1 MEVMFSINPRALLLA
16 LVLAMASSC
25 IVVVQGRHTFHKAK
39 KGKHIPRSTVPSP
52 VPSPDNP
59 PPSVPSD
66 PYPNDPPGS
75 ADSDCIFDVRSYGAV
90 GDGST
95 DDTAAFR
102 AAWKDA
108 CGVESATVLAPS
120 GFSFMITS
128 TIFNGPCKAG
138 LVLKIDGCLM
148 PPDGPDSW
156 PDGDSKQQ
164 WLVFYRL
171 NDMTLTGEGTIE
183 GNGDKWWD
191 LPCKPH
197 RGTDGTASS
206 DGCESPTL
214 IRFFMS
220 SNLVVSGIRIQNS
233 PMFHMKFDGC
243 QGVLIEKIQISSPKL
258 SPNTDGIHIGNTNN
272 VGIYNSMISN
282 GDDCVSIGTGTS
294 NIDMEGLTCG
304 PSHGISIGSL
314 GVHNSKACVYNITAR
329 NLLIRESDNG
339 VRIKTWQGGSGS
351 VSGISFENIQM
362 ENVRNCINIDQYYC
376 NSKSCEN
383 QTSAVYV
390 NDISFRNIKGT
401 YDVRTPPVHF
411 ACSDTVACTNITL
424 SEVELL
430 PHEGELLDD
439 PFCWNAYGT
448 QETVTIPPIDCL
460 NDGMPRNVEDLSSF
474 TC

>member
-1 MEVMFSINPRALLLA
+1 MELVARILLLSYVALA
-16 LVLAMASSC
+16 LVLHNSC
-25 IVVVQGRHTFHKAK
+25 IVQGRHTFHKAK
-39 KGKHIPRSTVPSP
+39 RGKHMRGSSSP

-59 PPSVPSD
+59 PPPHSVPAD
-66 PYPNDPPGS
+66 PYPNEPPGG

-90 GDGST
+90 GDGLT

-108 CGVESATVLAPS
+108 CAVESATVLAPS

-128 TIFNGPCKAG
+128 TIFNGPCKSG

-206 DGCESPTL
+206 DSCESPTL

-220 SNLVVSGIRIQNS
+220 SNVVVSALRIQNS

-243 QGVLIEKIQISSPKL
+243 QGVLIQKIQISSPKL

-272 VGIYNSMISN
+272 VGIYDSMISN

-294 NIDMEGLTCG
+294 NIDIEGLTCG

-329 NLLIRESDNG
+329 NLIIRESDNG

-351 VSGISFENIQM
+351 VSAISFENIQM

-439 PFCWNAYGT
+439 PFCWNAYGI
-448 QETVTIPPIDCL
+448 QETITIPPIDCL
-460 NDGMPRNVEDLSSF
+460 NEGVPQNVEELSTYS
-474 TC
+474 C

>member
-1 MEVMFSINPRALLLA
+1 MELVARILLLSYVALA
-16 LVLAMASSC
+16 LVLHNSC
-25 IVVVQGRHTFHKAK
+25 IVQGRHTFHKAK
-39 KGKHIPRSTVPSP
+39 RGKHMRGSSSP

-59 PPSVPSD
+59 PPPHSVPAD
-66 PYPNDPPGS
+66 PYPNEPPGG

-90 GDGST
+90 GDGLT

-108 CGVESATVLAPS
+108 CAVESATVLAPS

-128 TIFNGPCKAG
+128 TIFNGPCKSG
-138 LVLKIDGCLM
+138 LVLK
-148 PPDGPDSW
+148 
-156 PDGDSKQQ
+156 
-164 WLVFYRL
+164 
-171 NDMTLTGEGTIE
+171 
-183 GNGDKWWD
+183 
-191 LPCKPH
+191 
-197 RGTDGTASS
+197 
-206 DGCESPTL
+206 L

-220 SNLVVSGIRIQNS
+220 SNVVVSALRIQNS

-243 QGVLIEKIQISSPKL
+243 QGVLIQKIQISSPKL

-272 VGIYNSMISN
+272 VGIYDSMISN

-294 NIDMEGLTCG
+294 NIDIEGLTCG

-329 NLLIRESDNG
+329 NLIIRESDNG

-351 VSGISFENIQM
+351 VSAISFENIQM

-439 PFCWNAYGT
+439 PFCWNAYGI
-448 QETVTIPPIDCL
+448 QETITIPPIDCL
-460 NDGMPRNVEDLSSF
+460 NEGVPQNVEELSTYS
-474 TC
+474 C